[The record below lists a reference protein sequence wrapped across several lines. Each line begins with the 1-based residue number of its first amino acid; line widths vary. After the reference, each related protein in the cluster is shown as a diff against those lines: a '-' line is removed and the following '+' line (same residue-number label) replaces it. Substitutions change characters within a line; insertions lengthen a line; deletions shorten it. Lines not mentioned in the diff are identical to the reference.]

1 MKTYQNRLSNLGETC
16 WLVKSQNEDL
26 LVEQEKGECL
36 ISKTWCAGI
45 YIQET
50 REGQVQNGSTNRK
63 ASVQMT
69 TRRR

>member
-26 LVEQEKGECL
+26 LGEQKKVNVCCQRQGVQV
-36 ISKTWCAGI
+36 

-50 REGQVQNGSTNRK
+50 
-63 ASVQMT
+63 
-69 TRRR
+69 